1 MEYSLSELDSICDD
15 WVRLLTLILGWPRAA
30 AIAWARDRI
39 ALADNAFFSHETISW
54 YVLPL
59 IITDDVRR
67 RTRSLGELESRMDL
81 ALERFRQSSSSE
93 VRSDQVEQIRN
104 EIREIIAAHTAPAE

>member
-15 WVRLLTLILGWPRAA
+15 WVRLLTQVLGWPRTA

-39 ALADNAFFSHETISW
+39 ALADNAFFSHETTSW

-67 RTRSLGELESRMDL
+67 RTRSLGELESRIDL
-81 ALERFRQSSSSE
+81 VLERFRQSSSSD
-93 VRSDQVEQIRN
+93 VRREKVEHIRN
-104 EIREIIAAHTAPAE
+104 EIREIIAAHTAPPE